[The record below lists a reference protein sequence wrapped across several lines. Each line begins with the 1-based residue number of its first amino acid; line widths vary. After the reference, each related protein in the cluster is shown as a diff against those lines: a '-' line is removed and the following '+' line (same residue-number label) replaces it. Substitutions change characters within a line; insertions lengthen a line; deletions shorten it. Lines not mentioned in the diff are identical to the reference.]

1 MTPRL
6 SLLTRQL
13 VEITFRSPDA
23 TEAILWLKQD
33 CGDNLPFCA
42 GQNESEMERL
52 RFAAIKLS
60 KGNLH
65 QLRKAIDL
73 ARIDWRDLL
82 MAAGF
87 GDDVDAHNEWA
98 KEVLHTS

>member
-6 SLLTRQL
+6 SPLTRQL
-13 VEITFRSPDA
+13 VEITFSSQDA
-23 TEAILWLKQD
+23 SEASHWLEQE

-42 GQNESEMERL
+42 NQNEYEMERL

-60 KGNLH
+60 KGDLH
-65 QLRKAIDL
+65 ELLEAIDQ
-73 ARIDWRDLL
+73 ARMDWRDLL

-87 GDDVDAHNEWA
+87 GYDVNAHNEWA
-98 KEVLHTS
+98 KEVLQKP